1 MQTFARSQGCK
12 RRSRNCLALLPIRGP
27 VGKYRAT
34 DMLVTCRSQPLRG
47 RKHGAFDPES
57 RSVEFYAAEFNDL
70 GPFGDFLSNEFSEI
84 GRGAGERRKANIG
97 EPRLDFSIGK
107 SSVSIAKD
115 NLPRFSATAARAN
128 GSFPYGT

>member
-47 RKHGAFDPES
+47 GKHGAFDPES
-57 RSVEFYAAEFNDL
+57 RSVEFYAAEVNDL
-70 GPFGDFLSNEFSEI
+70 GPLAVSSAMNLAKSAVELANPRKPTSESPHPTFSSAKAPVLSPN
-84 GRGAGERRKANIG
+84 
-97 EPRLDFSIGK
+97 
-107 SSVSIAKD
+107 
-115 NLPRFSATAARAN
+115 
-128 GSFPYGT
+128 